1 MQDICQGSSHDQA
14 RAREADGDTAG
25 DTDGSPSPL
34 DRAPAQIVRMHT
46 SLWDRV
52 LAGPSDPVI
61 VDLERQLRA
70 AQLAADV
77 EALDAL
83 ISERLL
89 FAGPDGQLAS
99 KAQDLAA
106 HASGV
111 VRFRSHEPEEL
122 GIRRVSEDCAMIS
135 LRARLTVEVGGRESA
150 GVYRY
155 TRVWAREED
164 GQWRIAGGHVS
175 AMSVPRPDADS
186 DA

>member
-1 MQDICQGSSHDQA
+1 MLVWGN
-14 RAREADGDTAG
+14 
-25 DTDGSPSPL
+25 TDGSPSLL

-52 LAGPSDPVI
+52 LAGPSDPAI

-70 AQLAADV
+70 AQLDADV
-77 EALDAL
+77 AALDAL
-83 ISERLL
+83 ISEDLL
-89 FAGPDGQLAS
+89 FAGPDGSLAS

-122 GIRRVSEDCAMIS
+122 RIRRVSDDCAVTS
-135 LRARLTVEVGGRESA
+135 LRARLTVEVGGTESA

-155 TRVWAREED
+155 TRVWAREAD
-164 GQWRIAGGHVS
+164 GQWRVAGGHVS
-175 AMSVPRPDADS
+175 AVSEPRPGNDA
-186 DA
+186 